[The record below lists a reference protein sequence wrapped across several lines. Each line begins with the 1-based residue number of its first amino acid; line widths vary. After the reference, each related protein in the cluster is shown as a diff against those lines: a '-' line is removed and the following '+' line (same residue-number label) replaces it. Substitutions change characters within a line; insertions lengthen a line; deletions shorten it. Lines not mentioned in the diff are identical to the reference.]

1 MKRAPRR
8 IALAGGMAA
17 VVLASAALARG
28 AGEGNDGDGARPRP
42 RPRPSAPAPLENK
55 KAIAKLAIYPPA
67 IRLRGAADRQG
78 FVVQATYADGTTADV
93 TRSVRARVTDEAV
106 ARLAGDVV
114 LPAQAGATELQVEL
128 PERSAAVPIEVV
140 AAAEVK
146 PVSFRLDVMP
156 IFMRGSCNQGSCHG
170 SARGQDGF
178 RLSLFGFDPE
188 GDHFRLTHELA
199 TRRINLAQPEQSL
212 MLQKALGNVTHTG
225 GKRFERD
232 SESAATLLRWLEA
245 GAPNDAPDV
254 ARPVSLELFP
264 PGAVLE
270 GAGAKQPLVV
280 RANYSDGSD
289 RDVTS
294 LAVFFSSNDASAAVD
309 ASGHVTAG
317 QRSEAFVMARFAT
330 FTVGVPVVVIPV
342 GLDYTRPALEE
353 DDAIDR
359 CIDAKLDRL
368 RIVPSGLCTDEEYL
382 RRVSLD
388 VVGVAPTREEFER
401 FVADAAPDK
410 RARLVD
416 ELLDRKEFAELWVMK
431 WAELLQMRT
440 DDNNRVPYKATLLY
454 FHWLE
459 EQIARNVPF
468 DQVVRDLLS
477 ASGGTFRNPPAN
489 YYQIERD
496 TLKITENV
504 AQVFLGMRIQCAQC
518 HNHPFDRWTMDDYY
532 GFAAFF
538 ARVGR
543 KNGEDPRE
551 TIVFDAK
558 GGEVT
563 HPVGGRVMA
572 PKFLGGAT
580 PDCGTRD
587 RRAVVADWLTAP
599 DNPWFA
605 KNLVN
610 IVWAHFF
617 GNGIVQPVD
626 DGRVSNPPANPELQD
641 ELARRFVGY
650 HYDFKK
656 LVRDLCL
663 SQAYQRTSRTNPT
676 NELDH
681 RNFSHAEVRRV
692 RAEVLLDV
700 LSQVTETPNKF
711 PGLPKGA
718 RAVQIADGNVS
729 NYFLETF
736 GRASRATVCSCEV
749 KMEPNLSQALHLL
762 NGEDTTQR
770 IHDGGVVKKLLA
782 AGKKPEEMPTP
793 EAVIVELYV
802 RCLTRRPKDDELAGL
817 VAKLPSDPAQLEVG
831 LEDVFWALLN
841 SKEFAFNH

>member
-1 MKRAPRR
+1 MTHARR
-8 IALAGGMAA
+8 RFATAGAMVVAL
-17 VVLASAALARG
+17 LASAAIAR
-28 AGEGNDGDGARPRP
+28 ALGEGEAGDDGGAKRRA
-42 RPRPSAPAPLENK
+42 SATAPAPLENR
-55 KAIAKLAIYPPA
+55 KAIASLAIYPPS
-67 IRLRGAADRQG
+67 IRLKGAADRQG
-78 FVVQATYADGTTADV
+78 FLVQATYADGTTADV
-93 TRSVRARVTDEAV
+93 TKSVRASVADPSL
-106 ARLAGDVV
+106 ARLADGFVMPLKD
-114 LPAQAGATELQVEL
+114 GATELQVEL
-128 PERSAAVPIEVV
+128 PERSAAVPIEV
-140 AAAEVK
+140 AAASEVK

-188 GDHFRLTHELA
+188 GDHFRLTRELA
-199 TRRINLAQPEQSL
+199 TRRVNLAQPEQSL
-212 MLQKALGNVTHTG
+212 LLQKALGNVTHTG
-225 GKRFERD
+225 GKRFERE
-232 SESAATLLRWLEA
+232 SESAAALLRWLEA
-245 GAPNDAPDV
+245 GAPNDPPDV
-254 ARPVSLELFP
+254 AKPVSVELFP

-270 GAGAKQPLVV
+270 GTGAKQALTV

-309 ASGHVTAG
+309 KEGRVTAG
-317 QRSEAFVMARFAT
+317 QRGEAFVMARFAT
-330 FTVGVPVVVIPV
+330 FTVGVPVVVIPS
-342 GLDYTRPALEE
+342 GLDYVRPELVE

-368 RIVPSGLCTDEEYL
+368 RIVPSGLCTDEEFL
-382 RRVSLD
+382 RRASLD

-401 FVADAAPDK
+401 FMADPAPDK
-410 RARLVD
+410 RAHLID
-416 ELLDRKEFAELWVMK
+416 ELLGRKEFAELWVMK

-459 EQIARNVPF
+459 DALARNVPF
-468 DQVVRDLLS
+468 DQIVRELIS
-477 ASGGTFRNPPAN
+477 ASGGTFRNPPTN
-489 YYQIERD
+489 YYQVERE
-496 TLKITENV
+496 TLKLAENV

-587 RRAVVADWLTAP
+587 RRAVLADWITAP

-605 KNLVN
+605 RNLVN

-626 DGRVSNPPANPELQD
+626 DARVSNPPANPELQD
-641 ELARRFVGY
+641 ELARRFVAY

-736 GRASRATVCSCEV
+736 GRATRATVCSCEV

-770 IHDGGVVKKLLA
+770 IHDGGVVKRLLA
-782 AGKKPEEMPTP
+782 AGKKPDE
-793 EAVIVELYV
+793 IVSELFV
-802 RCLTRRPKDDELAGL
+802 RCLTRRPKDDELSGL
-817 VAKLPSDPAQLEVG
+817 VAKLPSDPAQLETG